1 MVYHLS
7 RISDS
12 SPIRAQMT
20 YSSNIDAVTK
30 CFSGLT
36 AEFKLN
42 NIGDVDYDTLADE
55 VERKA

>member
-1 MVYHLS
+1 
-7 RISDS
+7 
-12 SPIRAQMT
+12 MT

-42 NIGDVDYDTLADE
+42 NIGGADYDTLADE
-55 VERKA
+55 IEKKA